1 MGRIRQFGV
10 ATILAG
16 VMAVSL
22 GTTVQ
27 AASKKPGGSKDV
39 CTYLS
44 SVINYPYVSP
54 AILAW
59 ALGLWNYFDCE

>member
-1 MGRIRQFGV
+1 MGRIRRFGV

-16 VMAVSL
+16 VMAVTL

-27 AASKKPGGSKDV
+27 AASKKPGGGKDV

-44 SVINYPYVSP
+44 AVINYPYITP
-54 AILAW
+54 TILAW
-59 ALGLWNYFDCE
+59 ALGLWNYYDCE